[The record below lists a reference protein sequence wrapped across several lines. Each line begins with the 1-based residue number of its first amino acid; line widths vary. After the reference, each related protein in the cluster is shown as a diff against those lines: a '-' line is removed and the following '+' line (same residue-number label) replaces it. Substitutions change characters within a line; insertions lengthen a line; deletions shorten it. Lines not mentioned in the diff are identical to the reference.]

1 MGKKL
6 IAMLLAL
13 GMCFSLTACEDLLGS
28 LGLGIGNSSES
39 TQESSSLDESTSE
52 NKPSD
57 SSDQTP
63 DSGDNNQPGGGNED
77 ETEETVTVTFK
88 QEGQADIIKI
98 LTKGTALTDIPA
110 PVSKTG
116 YTVSWDVTDF
126 ASVTEDMVVNAIET
140 GKTYTVTFEG
150 NIGSLAQQTIEVQ
163 YGETYQLPQA
173 LSSEEGMFKGWLYN
187 GQMVATQGV
196 WEMDSESGAFVLTVK
211 WISAWTGNY

>member
-173 LSSEEGMFKGWLYN
+173 LSGEEGMFKGWLYN

-196 WEMDSESGAFVLTVK
+196 WEMDSESGAFVLTAK
-211 WISAWTGNY
+211 WISAWTGSY

>member
-150 NIGSLAQQTIEVQ
+150 NIGSLAQQTLEVK
-163 YGETYQLPQA
+163 YGEAYQLPQA
-173 LSSEEGMFKGWLYN
+173 LSGEEGMFKGWLYN

-196 WEMDSESGAFVLTVK
+196 WEMDSESGAFVLTAK
-211 WISAWTGNY
+211 WISAWTGSY